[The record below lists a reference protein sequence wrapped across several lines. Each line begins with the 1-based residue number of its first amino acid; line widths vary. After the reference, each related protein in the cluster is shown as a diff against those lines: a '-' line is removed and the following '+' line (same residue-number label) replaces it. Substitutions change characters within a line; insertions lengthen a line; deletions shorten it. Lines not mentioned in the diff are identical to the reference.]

1 MDFIGR
7 LIMPI
12 SRRWMLV
19 VSVVALLSILAA
31 WSLSRLRIENDLM
44 FMLPDD
50 NRVKVF
56 YQDMEERF
64 GSSAGIAIAISSSGS
79 IYNYDLLKRI
89 GIAGDRI
96 KQANLRIPADKIRL
110 ILDSGIEQALLV
122 ASYLNSRILE
132 GASASELG
140 SEFLDAASLSQSLTD
155 AFPFFLDQSQM
166 ESICSE
172 TARLVSDKAASD
184 GRLASRL
191 IEAVTSPKDRRG
203 RIRGLWVED
212 VVSIAETD
220 TVWPELE
227 SKASLH
233 CLFRDYHLK
242 ITPDL
247 DAFLD
252 HLVERGFRSAEGLL
266 SILAPESR
274 ELEEAGF
281 PLDFIE
287 TLRSLIDINSAE
299 EIIKEIRIAPK
310 QIRVGPLMQRADALD
325 KRALSFLRE
334 RLKAWPIFD
343 GILRSSDEKS
353 TLILVR
359 TAPNLDKENRA
370 LLLLEIKRIISDVF
384 GGSGFEVH
392 IAGEPV
398 IDEEVA
404 DLMTRD
410 VKRLL
415 PIVIAIVTLIL
426 AASFRSVAGVAYPM
440 ITVLLSLLWCLG
452 TMAWLD
458 APISVVS
465 TVIPVLMVAVGSAY
479 GIHIVHETIRES
491 LHEPDRVSAV
501 SAALRIVGRG
511 VLVAGATTIAGFASL
526 GFNPIVPLRD
536 FGIFIAAGILFA
548 LLISFYLIPSPL
560 VRFGGKVTGE
570 RTARTGSMDR
580 ISGRL
585 LDGIV
590 GASSRH
596 PWIVLLSAL
605 FLFGAGAAGIA
616 SLKVEVNNI
625 TFFKK
630 DAPIRKADSFINENF
645 SGTVSLNV
653 VFEGKKRYA
662 VLDESVL
669 KVFDTLS
676 DEIKSS
682 NPEVGKAISVTDFIK
697 KMNKTFNFN
706 DPSFYR
712 LSAASDLEG
721 EKGEHA
727 LIRHYASYLDKY
739 PRKDIRPYID
749 EEKKTAVLQ
758 FQEIS

>member
-479 GIHIVHETIRES
+479 GIHIVHETIS
-491 LHEPDRVSAV
+491 QSHHEPGRVSAV

-548 LLISFYLIPSPL
+548 LLISFYLIPSLL

-590 GASSRH
+590 GASSRY